1 MLKIILHANNTNVHT
16 KEFNL
21 VDNEFKATAAIS
33 AAEGEDL
40 SRNGTRIY
48 LILSYTSSFV

>member
-1 MLKIILHANNTNVHT
+1 MLKFIISHANKTNVHT

-33 AAEGEDL
+33 AAEDS

-48 LILSYTSSFV
+48 LIL